1 MYQDMYERWLAAE
14 LDDADLKPE
23 LESVKGDDA
32 AIQDRFAVG
41 QDPGR
46 QPDRR
51 HQL

>member
-32 AIQDRFAVG
+32 AIQDRFAVALKFG
-41 QDPGR
+41 TAGLHR
-46 QPDRR
+46 
-51 HQL
+51 